1 MALER
6 KQKGLQMKSNDRFRK
21 NGGILN
27 YIRNLRYL
35 SRFLKSDEVGL
46 LKKTEVLFLI
56 AMMSIYLVSPV
67 DMVPDFIPVFGYM
80 EDALVVFSMLSY
92 AGNIISK
99 YREFFRIEPVEVK
112 NRVRKQKDVID
123 VEFTDVT
130 EDEDHKEDE

>member
-1 MALER
+1 
-6 KQKGLQMKSNDRFRK
+6 MKSNDRFRK
-21 NGGILN
+21 NGGVLN

-99 YREFFRIEPVEVK
+99 YREFFRIEPVEAK

-130 EDEDHKEDE
+130 EEEDHKED

>member
-1 MALER
+1 
-6 KQKGLQMKSNDRFRK
+6 MKSNDRFRK

-99 YREFFRIEPVEVK
+99 YRKFFRIEPVEVK
-112 NRVRKQKDVID
+112 KSVRKQKDVID

-130 EDEDHKEDE
+130 EEEDHKEDE

>member
-1 MALER
+1 
-6 KQKGLQMKSNDRFRK
+6 MKSNDRFRK
-21 NGGILN
+21 NGGVLN

-67 DMVPDFIPVFGYM
+67 DMVPDFIPVFGYL

-130 EDEDHKEDE
+130 EEDKKEDD

>member
-1 MALER
+1 
-6 KQKGLQMKSNDRFRK
+6 MKSNDRFRK
-21 NGGILN
+21 NGGVLN

-56 AMMSIYLVSPV
+56 AIMSIYLVSPV

>member
-1 MALER
+1 
-6 KQKGLQMKSNDRFRK
+6 MKSNDRFRK

-35 SRFLKSDEVGL
+35 SRFLKSDQVGL

-112 NRVRKQKDVID
+112 KSVRKQKDVID

-130 EDEDHKEDE
+130 EEEDNKED

>member
-1 MALER
+1 
-6 KQKGLQMKSNDRFRK
+6 MKSNDRFRK

-56 AMMSIYLVSPV
+56 TMMSIYLVSPV

-99 YREFFRIEPVEVK
+99 YREFFRVEPVEVK

>member
-1 MALER
+1 
-6 KQKGLQMKSNDRFRK
+6 MKSNERIRK

>member
-1 MALER
+1 
-6 KQKGLQMKSNDRFRK
+6 MKSNDRFRK

-112 NRVRKQKDVID
+112 KSVRKQKDVID

-130 EDEDHKEDE
+130 EDEDHKED

>member
-1 MALER
+1 
-6 KQKGLQMKSNDRFRK
+6 MKSNDRFRK

-92 AGNIISK
+92 AGDIISK

>member
-1 MALER
+1 
-6 KQKGLQMKSNDRFRK
+6 MKSNDRFRK
-21 NGGILN
+21 NGGVLN

-35 SRFLKSDEVGL
+35 IRFLKSDEVGL

-99 YREFFRIEPVEVK
+99 YREIFRVEPVEVK
-112 NRVRKQKDVID
+112 NRIRKHKDFID

-130 EDEDHKEDE
+130 EEDKKKEDD

>member
-1 MALER
+1 
-6 KQKGLQMKSNDRFRK
+6 MKSNDRFRK

-130 EDEDHKEDE
+130 EEDKKEDD

>member
-1 MALER
+1 
-6 KQKGLQMKSNDRFRK
+6 MKSNDRFRK

-130 EDEDHKEDE
+130 EEEDHKED

>member
-1 MALER
+1 
-6 KQKGLQMKSNDRFRK
+6 MKSNDRFRK
-21 NGGILN
+21 NGGVLN

-130 EDEDHKEDE
+130 EEEDHKED

>member
-1 MALER
+1 
-6 KQKGLQMKSNDRFRK
+6 MKSNDRFRK
-21 NGGILN
+21 NGGVLN

-67 DMVPDFIPVFGYM
+67 DMVPDFIPVFGYL

-112 NRVRKQKDVID
+112 NRIRKQKDVID

>member
-1 MALER
+1 
-6 KQKGLQMKSNDRFRK
+6 MKSNDRFRK

-67 DMVPDFIPVFGYM
+67 DMVPDYIPVFGYM

>member
-1 MALER
+1 
-6 KQKGLQMKSNDRFRK
+6 MKSNDRFRK

-27 YIRNLRYL
+27 YIRNLTYL

-46 LKKTEVLFLI
+46 LKKAEVLFLI

>member
-1 MALER
+1 
-6 KQKGLQMKSNDRFRK
+6 MKSNDRFRK

-46 LKKTEVLFLI
+46 LKKAEVLFLI

>member
-1 MALER
+1 
-6 KQKGLQMKSNDRFRK
+6 MKSNDRFRK

-112 NRVRKQKDVID
+112 NRIRKQKDVID

-130 EDEDHKEDE
+130 EDEDHKED

>member
-1 MALER
+1 
-6 KQKGLQMKSNDRFRK
+6 MKSNDRFRK

-112 NRVRKQKDVID
+112 NRIRKQKDVID

>member
-1 MALER
+1 
-6 KQKGLQMKSNDRFRK
+6 MKSNDRFRK

-99 YREFFRIEPVEVK
+99 YREFFRVEPVEVK

-130 EDEDHKEDE
+130 EDEDHKED

>member
-1 MALER
+1 
-6 KQKGLQMKSNDRFRK
+6 MKSNDRFRK

-67 DMVPDFIPVFGYM
+67 DMVPDFIPVFGYL

>member
-1 MALER
+1 
-6 KQKGLQMKSNDRFRK
+6 MKSNDRFRK

-130 EDEDHKEDE
+130 EEEDHKEDE

>member
-1 MALER
+1 
-6 KQKGLQMKSNDRFRK
+6 MKSNDRYRK

>member
-1 MALER
+1 
-6 KQKGLQMKSNDRFRK
+6 MKSNDRFRK

-112 NRVRKQKDVID
+112 KSVRKQKDVID

>member
-1 MALER
+1 
-6 KQKGLQMKSNDRFRK
+6 MKSNDRFRK
-21 NGGILN
+21 NGGVLN

-67 DMVPDFIPVFGYM
+67 DMVPDFIPVFGYL

-130 EDEDHKEDE
+130 EEEDHKED

>member
-1 MALER
+1 
-6 KQKGLQMKSNDRFRK
+6 MKSNDRFRK

>member
-1 MALER
+1 
-6 KQKGLQMKSNDRFRK
+6 MKSNDRFRK

-35 SRFLKSDEVGL
+35 SRFLKSDEGGL

>member
-1 MALER
+1 
-6 KQKGLQMKSNDRFRK
+6 MKSNDRFRK

-112 NRVRKQKDVID
+112 NRIRKQKDVID

-130 EDEDHKEDE
+130 EEEDHKED

>member
-1 MALER
+1 
-6 KQKGLQMKSNDRFRK
+6 MKSNDRFRK

-112 NRVRKQKDVID
+112 KSVRKQKDVID

-130 EDEDHKEDE
+130 EEEDNKED

>member
-1 MALER
+1 
-6 KQKGLQMKSNDRFRK
+6 MKSNDRFRK
-21 NGGILN
+21 NGGILI

>member
-1 MALER
+1 
-6 KQKGLQMKSNDRFRK
+6 MKSNDRFRN

>member
-1 MALER
+1 
-6 KQKGLQMKSNDRFRK
+6 MKTNDRFRK

-35 SRFLKSDEVGL
+35 SRFLKSDEVRL
-46 LKKTEVLFLI
+46 LKKAEVLFLI

-130 EDEDHKEDE
+130 EDEDHKED

>member
-1 MALER
+1 
-6 KQKGLQMKSNDRFRK
+6 MKSNDRFRK

-27 YIRNLRYL
+27 YIRNLRDL

>member
-1 MALER
+1 
-6 KQKGLQMKSNDRFRK
+6 MKSNDRFRK
-21 NGGILN
+21 NGGVLN

-112 NRVRKQKDVID
+112 NRIRKQKDVID

>member
-1 MALER
+1 
-6 KQKGLQMKSNDRFRK
+6 MKSNYRFRK
-21 NGGILN
+21 NGGVLN

-112 NRVRKQKDVID
+112 KSVRKQKDVID

-130 EDEDHKEDE
+130 EEEDHKED

>member
-1 MALER
+1 
-6 KQKGLQMKSNDRFRK
+6 MKSNDRFRK

-46 LKKTEVLFLI
+46 MKKTEVLFLI

>member
-1 MALER
+1 
-6 KQKGLQMKSNDRFRK
+6 MKSNDRFRK

-46 LKKTEVLFLI
+46 LKKTEVLCLI

>member
-1 MALER
+1 
-6 KQKGLQMKSNDRFRK
+6 MKSNDRFRK

-56 AMMSIYLVSPV
+56 TMMSIYLVSPV

>member
-1 MALER
+1 
-6 KQKGLQMKSNDRFRK
+6 MKSNDRFRK

-27 YIRNLRYL
+27 YIRNFRYL

-112 NRVRKQKDVID
+112 KSIRKKKDFID

-130 EDEDHKEDE
+130 EEDKKEDD